1 MQLDT
6 DWNGLSPDSV
16 VIESVTRHKF
26 IYCRA
31 TTFQTER
38 TNSYN
43 LKNTLIEGDIAVFRN
58 PQISPS

>member
-26 IYCRA
+26 MYCRA

-38 TNSYN
+38 TNSY
-43 LKNTLIEGDIAVFRN
+43 KNTLIEGDIAVFRN